1 MLDNKLYYVIPAQ
14 SRVTI
19 SLLAYCPTAYAYAHV
34 SIYIRQSEKAVLYS
48 LSLSVHGCKRPLK
61 YLDRLYFL

>member
-19 SLLAYCPTAYAYAHV
+19 SLLAYCPTSYAYAHRDV
-34 SIYIRQSEKAVLYS
+34 SIHIRQSEKAVLALAYQFM
-48 LSLSVHGCKRPLK
+48 VVK
-61 YLDRLYFL
+61 DR